1 MKTLTIQG
9 DVLKT
14 VVVAMSNSEIFGSI
28 SEAILTKIAEKA
40 ELDQFEDN
48 EVIIKQKTVSDS
60 FFLLIKGE
68 VAIITTNSSDET
80 TELGRIKGHSVI
92 GDIGLLLE
100 QPRTATIKSI
110 GSSMLLKFDRSI
122 FDYIAKN
129 HSEFGIALSKFLAL
143 RVQQL
148 SNRISLP
155 EFDPKTDAP
164 TSEVIK
170 MIPFD
175 FIIRHRVLPL
185 VIDKKTIK
193 IGLVNNPNQKVL
205 TAIHNHLPG
214 LELKLLHINNSTF
227 DDYVQS
233 FSGVEDWYATKLDD
247 SKVESKAKRVT
258 PSKLNSLLKR
268 IIAEGA
274 SDLHLSAGQIPRW
287 RLNGEISPLEG
298 TKMITETEVYDLLT
312 PVMTKRAIKEFHE
325 QKDVDFAYSI
335 NDIGRF
341 RVNMFHEDNGVSASL
356 RVIPSNILTFE
367 QLGIPEPVKKLCELS
382 KGLILVTGPTGSG
395 KSTTLA
401 SMIDYIN
408 KNRKLH
414 IITIED
420 PIEFIHHSDKALV
433 TQREIG
439 DSASGFAR
447 ALRAALREDPDVVL
461 VGELRDLETIALALE
476 IANTGHLV
484 LGTLHTSSAIGTV
497 NRVIDVFPVD
507 QQNQIRTTLSET
519 LQGVIAQ
526 ALCKNIRGGRVAA
539 FEVMINNMAISSLIR
554 EEKTIQIQ
562 SVMQTTRDIGN
573 SFLNDD
579 LYRLANERKID
590 QNEAMSKS
598 INKDDLARRLG
609 VQYNPNKRY

>member
-48 EVIIKQKTVSDS
+48 EIVIKQKTVSDS

-68 VAIITTNSSDET
+68 VAITTTNSSGET

-122 FDYIAKN
+122 FDYITKN

-148 SNRISLP
+148 SDRISLP

-164 TSEVIK
+164 TPEVIK

-233 FSGVEDWYATKLDD
+233 VSGVEDWYATNKDG
-247 SKVESKAKRVT
+247 KIESKAERVT
-258 PSKLNSLLKR
+258 SSKLNLLLKR

-287 RLNGEISPLEG
+287 RLNGDILPLEG
-298 TKMITETEVYDLLT
+298 TKEIMETEVYDLLT

-325 QKDVDFAYSI
+325 HKDVDFAYSI
-335 NDIGRF
+335 SDIGRF

-401 SMIDYIN
+401 AMIDYIN
-408 KNRKLH
+408 RNRKLH

-433 TQREIG
+433 TQREVG

-484 LGTLHTSSAIGTV
+484 LGTLHTSSAVGTV

-579 LYRLANERKID
+579 LYRLTNERKID

-598 INKDDLARRLG
+598 VNKDDLARRLG

>member
-1 MKTLTIQG
+1 MKTLTVQG

-14 VVVAMSNSEIFGSI
+14 VVNAMLNSEIFGTI
-28 SEAILTKIAEKA
+28 GENILIKIAEKA
-40 ELDQFEDN
+40 ELNQFEDN
-48 EVIIKQKTVSDS
+48 EIIIKQDTPSDS
-60 FFLLIKGE
+60 FFLMIKGE
-68 VAIITTNSSDET
+68 VAIINTNSIGED
-80 TELGRIKGHSVI
+80 TELGRLKGHSVI
-92 GDIGLLLE
+92 GDIGLLLN
-100 QPRTATIKSI
+100 QPRTATIKSVE
-110 GSSMLLKFDRSI
+110 STMLLKFDRSI
-122 FDYIAKN
+122 FDYTTKN
-129 HSEFGIALSKFLAL
+129 FPEFALSISKFLAH

-148 SNRISLP
+148 SDRISLP
-155 EFDPKTDAP
+155 EFNPNTDKP
-164 TSEVIK
+164 TPDAIK

-185 VIDKKTIK
+185 TVEKNIIK
-193 IGLVNNPNQKVL
+193 IGFVNNPNQKVI
-205 TAIHNHLPG
+205 TAIHRLIPS
-214 LELKLLHINNSTF
+214 LELKLLHISDSVF
-227 DDYVQS
+227 DEFIQS
-233 FSGVEDWYATKLDD
+233 ISGVEDWYDTKETADKTKPKTERAVASKLDF
-247 SKVESKAKRVT
+247 
-258 PSKLNSLLKR
+258 LLKR

-287 RLNGEISPLEG
+287 RLNGEIFALED
-298 TKMITETEVYDLLT
+298 TKTISDSEVYDLLT

-325 QKDVDFAYSI
+325 KKDVDFAYSI
-335 NDIGRF
+335 SGVGRF
-341 RVNMFHEDNGVSASL
+341 RVNMFHDDNGVSASL

-367 QLGIPEPVKKLCELS
+367 QLGIPKAVKKLCELS

-420 PIEFIHHSDKALV
+420 PIEFIHKSDKALV
-433 TQREIG
+433 TQREVG
-439 DSASGFAR
+439 DSAEGFER

-484 LGTLHTSSAIGTV
+484 LGTLHTSSAIGSI
-497 NRVIDVFPVD
+497 NRIIDVFPVD

-526 ALCKNIRGGRVAA
+526 TLCKKIRGGRVAA
-539 FEVMINNMAISSLIR
+539 FEVMVNNMAISSLIR

-579 LYRLANERKID
+579 LYRLTYEKLVD
-590 QNEAMSKS
+590 QKEAMARAV
-598 INKDDLARRLG
+598 NKEDLARRLG
-609 VQYNPNKRY
+609 IQYNPNVKY